1 MPVIAIT
8 IIATVIFSGIGV
20 IWYQLHSKIDTAALT
35 LDTNQKAASATLSE
49 RISKIEIKT
58 GSILSEETVNKIVT
72 IAVGEI
78 KLEFERA
85 LAPYKGKKHDVEN
98 DLINSEHIRKEQ
110 LAALELM
117 DRATARAEKM
127 MDRLDKIEQQKS

>member
-1 MPVIAIT
+1 MPALAIT
-8 IIATVIFSGIGV
+8 IIATIILSGIGV
-20 IWYQLHSKIDTAALT
+20 IWYQLHSKIDTATST
-35 LDTNQKAASATLSE
+35 LASTQKASSSILSE
-49 RISKIEIKT
+49 RIAKIEIKT
-58 GSILSEETVNKIVT
+58 SSILSETTVQSLIT
-72 IAVGEI
+72 IAVMEI

-85 LAPYKGKKHDVEN
+85 LAPYKGKKHDLET

-127 MDRLDKIEQQKS
+127 IDKLDKLEKQKS